1 MLLSNLMMVSVM
13 TFKDCILAL
22 VIIFA
27 WGLNFVVISF
37 GLSEVSPLL
46 LGGLRFLAVAAIGC
60 LLVKRPN
67 IPLKWLCI
75 YALPMGF
82 MQFAFLFMAMANGMP
97 AGLASLVLQSQA
109 LFTMV
114 FALLFLQEG
123 VRIHQVLSIVLAG
136 SGLLMIA
143 VVSGIGDMTLFGF
156 ILTLFAAA
164 SWAMGNISARAMSQ
178 KGYSVNVNV
187 VIWSAW
193 VPPLPFFV
201 CSWFMEG
208 PELIYSSLLH
218 ISWVSIGA
226 LVYLALVATILGYS
240 LWGYLMSRYPASQ
253 VAPLTLGVPIVG
265 LTFAA
270 VILDESLL
278 ALQWIGVCFVLMG
291 LLVNTFGARLFGQF
305 KTIFKE
311 A

>member
-1 MLLSNLMMVSVM
+1 MVERIM
-13 TFKDCILAL
+13 TFKDSVLAL
-22 VIIFA
+22 VIILA

-37 GLSEVSPLL
+37 GLGEVPPLL
-46 LGGLRFLAVAAIGC
+46 LGGLRFLAVAFVGC
-60 LLVKRPN
+60 LLVKRPT
-67 IPLKWLCI
+67 IPLRWWCV

-114 FALLFLQEG
+114 FALVFLKEG
-123 VRIHQVLSIVLAG
+123 VRFHQVLAISLAG

-143 VVSGIGDMTLFGF
+143 LVSGVGDMTLFGF
-156 ILTLFAAA
+156 VLTLFAAA
-164 SWAMGNISARAMSQ
+164 SWAMGNISARTMSQ
-178 KGYSVNVNV
+178 KGFSVNVNL

-208 PELIYSSLLH
+208 PELMQSALLSM
-218 ISWVSIGA
+218 SWVSIGA

-253 VAPLTLGVPIVG
+253 VAPLTLGVPVVG
-265 LTFAA
+265 LSFASI
-270 VILDESLL
+270 ILDESLL
-278 ALQWIGVCFVLMG
+278 PLQWIGVCFVLIG
-291 LLVNTFGARLFGQF
+291 LLVNTFGARLFFQI

>member
-1 MLLSNLMMVSVM
+1 M
-13 TFKDCILAL
+13 TFKDSILAL
-22 VIIFA
+22 VIILA

-37 GLSEVSPLL
+37 GLVEVPPLL

-67 IPLKWLCI
+67 IPLKWWCV

-114 FALLFLQEG
+114 FALVFLKEG
-123 VRIHQVLSIVLAG
+123 VRLHQVLAIALAG

-143 VVSGIGDMTLFGF
+143 VVSGVSDMTLFGF

-164 SWAMGNISARAMSQ
+164 SWALGNISARTMSQ
-178 KGYSVNVNV
+178 KGYAVNVNL

-208 PELIYSSLLH
+208 PELIYSALMN

-226 LVYLALVATILGYS
+226 LAYLALVATILGYS
-240 LWGYLMSRYPASQ
+240 LWGYLMGRYPASQ

-270 VILDESLL
+270 IILDESLL
-278 ALQWIGVCFVLMG
+278 PLQWIGVCFVLIG
-291 LLVNTFGARLFGQF
+291 LLVNTFGVRFFDQLKTTF
-305 KTIFKE
+305 KGG
-311 A
+311 